1 MEIKKWEPDKWK
13 HFFVAIPLGA
23 LIQFFVVYFLIANVV
38 IAAIV
43 SFLVLVAIC
52 YGFELFSLVTGK
64 GHHDDM
70 DAIAGIIGGT
80 GGILVLLVI
89 EIL

>member
-1 MEIKKWEPDKWK
+1 MKIKKWEPDKWK

-23 LIQFFVVYFLIANVV
+23 LIQFVVVYFLIGNVV

-52 YGFELFSLVTGK
+52 YGFELFSLITGK
-64 GHHDDM
+64 GHYDDM
-70 DAIAGIIGGT
+70 DAIAGIIGGAAA
-80 GGILVLLVI
+80 ILVLLAI
-89 EIL
+89 ELL